1 MEARALRLLNDAL
14 WERVN
19 ARQHTL
25 DAVLGTEVSRLME
38 SRQPDHLLTS
48 PVHCY
53 CCGSSNAAMGRDHL
67 ACSAARKLGTCSAK
81 TGMLIRKSLLNFL
94 RNQTL

>member
-1 MEARALRLLNDAL
+1 MEARAFCLLNDAL

-38 SRQPDHLLTS
+38 SRQPDHLLTG

-53 CCGSSNAAMGRDHL
+53 CCGSSNTAMGRDHL
-67 ACSAARKLGTCSAK
+67 AYSAARKLDTCSAK
-81 TGMLIRKSLLNFL
+81 TGMLIRKALLNFL
-94 RNQTL
+94 RNQSL